1 MLQEK
6 SHISQNKSLEIRCI
20 SALRLAKQRMQLEID
35 NRCELSASVDRMER
49 VLFSAEKVHSALLLE
64 CFVDLMVALKKMEKQ
79 TSRTDTSLRPI
90 GLQVATANNIAPIH
104 LEWNY
109 HSPNSLFVIE
119 YANFEETN
127 KPDWRIYSKTRST
140 SFTVRGL
147 PKGKAYWFRISALPT
162 AV

>member
-1 MLQEK
+1 MLLK
-6 SHISQNKSLEIRCI
+6 TGSRS
-20 SALRLAKQRMQLEID
+20 
-35 NRCELSASVDRMER
+35 ELNASVER
-49 VLFSAEKVHSALLLE
+49 LESVLFSAEKGHSALLLE
-64 CFVDLMVALKKMEKQ
+64 CFIDLMVALKKMEKQ
-79 TSRTDTSLRPI
+79 TPRMDTSLRPI

-119 YANFEETN
+119 YANFEESN
-127 KPDWRIYSKTRST
+127 KPDWRVYSKTRST